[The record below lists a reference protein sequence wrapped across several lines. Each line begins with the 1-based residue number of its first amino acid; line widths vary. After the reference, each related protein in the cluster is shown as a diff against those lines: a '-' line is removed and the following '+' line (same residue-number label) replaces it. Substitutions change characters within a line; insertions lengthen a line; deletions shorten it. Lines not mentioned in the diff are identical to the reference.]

1 MHSIDLTGVRPRTSL
16 GVLAAVA
23 AVAITTA
30 LIYPLREVVPAVSTG
45 VTYLIA
51 VLLISTIWGLRL
63 GLLTA
68 LLSALC
74 FNFFHIPPT
83 GRLSISD
90 GENWVA
96 LVVFFV
102 AAAIAS
108 TLAELARS
116 RAEDAE
122 LRRREANLSADL
134 ARLLLVGVAPDQA
147 LGDVS
152 RRLAEAMGI
161 EWAVVAFDADRA
173 NRPDAVVIPLAVDGE
188 PDAVLLVPAAIGS
201 EQREQ
206 LSERVAPALA
216 TLLTAAVERAGSV
229 PRPSRLR
236 RSAAAT
242 SSRPPCCGPSRMT
255 SDSAD
260 IDRRGRGGAR
270 IGRHHRR
277 GAGRAGRGRPARVD
291 PPVETRR
298 SAPRPLAPRGRRG
311 RSASRV
317 VVPRGDRPRRGG
329 PDPRRGF
336 ELAFEP
342 GLPLVNADGA
352 QLERAL
358 VNVLENA
365 KGHSAGEPVSV
376 HGRAVGSRLVCGLP
390 ASGIPQ
396 SRSSSACS
404 SPSTGASPGLGPEAA
419 AAPGSGWPSRGDS
432 SSERRDA
439 QGRIAARPGNGRP
452 DRTTAAAER
461 VGGRRRGGRPGRRGG
476 AMNVPG
482 ARLRR
487 RAADPPCAA

>member
-216 TLLTAAVERAGSV
+216 TLLTAAVERRRLGAEAV
-229 PRPSRLR
+229 EAQALR
-236 RSAAAT
+236 RSDELKTALLRSVSHDLRTPLTSIVAAGEALGSAGIT
-242 SSRPPCCGPSRMT
+242 AEERAELAEVVQLESTRLSRLVDQLLDLSRLE
-255 SDSAD
+255 A
-260 IDRRGRGGAR
+260 GA
-270 IGRHHRR
+270 
-277 GAGRAGRGRPARVD
+277 A
-291 PPVETRR
+291 
-298 SAPRPLAPRGRRG
+298 
-311 RSASRV
+311 
-317 VVPRGDRPRRGG
+317 
-329 PDPRRGF
+329 DPRREWSSLEEIVHAAADQIPGGGF

-376 HGRAVGSRLVCGLP
+376 HGRAVGSRLVLRIVDR
-390 ASGIPQ
+390 GIGVPQ
-396 SRSSSACS
+396 SELERIFEPFYRGESARSSGRGGSGLGLAIAQGFVTANGGTIRAES
-404 SPSTGASPGLGPEAA
+404 LPSQGTAVVIELPVEVQPSGAAAAGSTGANE
-419 AAPGSGWPSRGDS
+419 
-432 SSERRDA
+432 
-439 QGRIAARPGNGRP
+439 
-452 DRTTAAAER
+452 AER
-461 VGGRRRGGRPGRRGG
+461 
-476 AMNVPG
+476 
-482 ARLRR
+482 
-487 RAADPPCAA
+487 